1 MKLSHFYIYGD
12 NINSLCDFYSFV
24 FDCDIDLSESDP
36 CLKFDNH
43 KFIFKKVLGKRE
55 NILPSFA
62 LEMDSQEFSALKQRL
77 SLFAYKSH
85 DKNQFIREE
94 SDYIEVL
101 DPAGN
106 IFILNQNTQLLPHVS
121 KL

>member
-1 MKLSHFYIYGD
+1 MKISNFYIYGD

-24 FDCDIDLSESDP
+24 FDCDIELTEVNP
-36 CLKFDNH
+36 YLKFDNY
-43 KFIFKKVLGKRE
+43 KFIFKKVLGRRE

-62 LEMDSQEFSALKQRL
+62 LEMNSQEFSALKQRL
-77 SLFAYKSH
+77 SLYAYKSH
-85 DKNQFIREE
+85 DKNQFIRQE

-106 IFILNQNTQLLPHVS
+106 IFILNQKTQLLSHVS

>member
-1 MKLSHFYIYGD
+1 MKISHFYIYGD

-24 FDCDIDLSESDP
+24 FDCDVELSAADP
-36 CLKFDNH
+36 YLIFDHH
-43 KFIFKKVLGKRE
+43 KFVFKKVLGKRN

-62 LEMDSQEFSALKQRL
+62 LEMEHDEYLALKQRL
-77 SLFAYKSH
+77 SLYAYKSH
-85 DKNQFIREE
+85 DKSQFIREE

-106 IFILNQNTQLLPHVS
+106 IFILKQNTQASPHVS